1 MDNASVETD
10 VAQYKVIIAP
20 KGNRDFSKGKNVRNI
35 ALVHLTAWTVG
46 TAAQVWTKISAT
58 SSSLNL

>member
-20 KGNRDFSKGKNVRNI
+20 KGNRDFSKGKIVRNI

-46 TAAQVWTKISAT
+46 TVHVWTVHTA
-58 SSSLNL
+58 